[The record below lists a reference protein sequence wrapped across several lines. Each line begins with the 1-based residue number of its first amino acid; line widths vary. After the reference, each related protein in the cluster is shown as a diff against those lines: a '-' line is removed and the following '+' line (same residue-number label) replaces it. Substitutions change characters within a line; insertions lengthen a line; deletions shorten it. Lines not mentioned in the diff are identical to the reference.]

1 MRWRTPL
8 ILLEVVLAIAFV
20 VVLLTAAGL
29 WRLTQGPVS
38 VSFATPYVSRVL
50 GEIPSVTV
58 EVSDTVLIWSG
69 WRRPVEIRAVG
80 VSARGKEGRL
90 IAAIPELSIRFSI
103 RALFAGRL
111 EPTSLDVHRLMVRLV
126 RKEDGQLEIG
136 LGDREG
142 APAADETGP
151 IVNLLTGPLDRS
163 KPLGY
168 LRRVRLVDAN
178 VTVDDR
184 HLGMSWGAPA
194 FSTVLRRHD
203 RGISASFDLRAE
215 LKNQTPRLRGNA
227 HYFVD
232 TKRVELDAEIS
243 ELWPSRLAVK
253 ASELERLRYA
263 DFPVNGRI
271 QATLDTKGAV
281 HAAKVSLKGGA
292 GRVEIPGL
300 YKKPIEVRSLA
311 LDADMSGSMDKFV
324 LKRFEADLGGPV
336 LGGQGVVTLAENT
349 ASIDGQVTLRNVQ
362 ISKLSRHWPA
372 TAAPAAR
379 EWVAKNLTA
388 GVVNGAK
395 AFIAARVDRSTGD
408 TKLDRLEGTVE
419 LEDATVHYFRPLPPI
434 TNISATARFGPDS
447 LTFDVTGGKV
457 NGLQVRN
464 GKINLT
470 ELGGKLEKLAVVVDI
485 DGPTRDALAIL
496 DNPRLQYIS
505 RAGIDG
511 SLAKGT
517 VNATLDVR
525 LPLLADL
532 TLDKVTIDA
541 DAHLQ
546 DLDQPEVAPGIDL
559 AGGSMNVKVDTAH
572 MVAVGEG
579 RLKGLPSTYE
589 LEVRFDDIK
598 EYAVKGKVITEV
610 TPADIKRT
618 LGVDIDAF
626 VEGAMDLDLR
636 LVQRTGRP
644 FEVAGKLA
652 LDNVKLAIPMMAWT
666 KPPGRPGSGSF
677 LISMGSGTPRVERFG
692 IRTGEL
698 QADGKMEFH
707 PGKGWA
713 FHRATVDHFVLGNN
727 DLRADV
733 VLRDEGGF
741 DITVDGRLLDGEKL
755 IDLVK
760 KSGGA
765 DDDESG
771 IPPIALKA
779 RFDEVVLGPGRVVQD
794 VSGEAQYDG
803 EYLRR
808 IHMGSQ
814 LSPKHTLIFD
824 MRARGKERSV
834 LVTSDDAGTALKRL
848 DIVRNV
854 QGGDLRL
861 TMTRPLG
868 NKDETW
874 VGQARI
880 DGFAILNAPALAELM
895 TSASLTAINRSL
907 AGGKGI
913 GGNRAEADF
922 TFLNGK
928 ITVKK
933 ARSVGSQLGFTVE
946 NGEIDM
952 ERDYMY
958 LKGTIVPAY
967 TINKFLGDIPV
978 IGRLFTG
985 VEDSG
990 VFAVSYRV
998 RGSFDDPKIRV
1009 NPLTAFVPGFLRN
1022 MVDVL
1027 EYGKADESSPTEG
1040 ISE

>member
-50 GEIPSVTV
+50 GEIPSVSV
-58 EVSDTVLIWSG
+58 DVADTVLIWSG

-80 VSARGKEGRL
+80 VSARGKGGRL
-90 IAAIPELSIRFSI
+90 IAAVPELSIRFSI
-103 RALFAGRL
+103 RALFRGRL

-126 RKEDGQLEIG
+126 RTEDGQLEIG
-136 LGDREG
+136 LGDRQG
-142 APAADETGP
+142 APAADEIGP
-151 IVNLLTGPLDRS
+151 VVDLLTGPLDRS

-184 HLGMSWGAPA
+184 SLGISWGAPA
-194 FSTVLRRHD
+194 FTTVLRRHD

-215 LKNQTPRLRGNA
+215 LKNQNPRFRGTARYLVN
-227 HYFVD
+227 
-232 TKRVELDAEIS
+232 TKRIELDSQIS
-243 ELWPSRLAVK
+243 GFWPSRLAVK
-253 ASELERLRYA
+253 APELARLRYA
-263 DFPVNGRI
+263 DFPVSGRI
-271 QATLDTKGAV
+271 EATLDTAGV
-281 HAAKVSLKGGA
+281 IHAAKVGLKGGA
-292 GRVEIPGL
+292 GRVEVPGL
-300 YKKPIEVRSLA
+300 YKKPVKVRSSV
-311 LDADMSGSMDKFV
+311 LDGRMRGAMDRFV
-324 LKRFEADLGGPV
+324 LKRFEVDLGGPV
-336 LGGQGVVTLAENT
+336 LGARGLVTMAKNT
-349 ASIDGQVTLRNVQ
+349 ASIDGEITLRNASVPE
-362 ISKLSRHWPA
+362 IRRNWPDA
-372 TAAPAAR
+372 AAPAAR
-379 EWVAKNLTA
+379 EWISKNLT
-388 GVVNGAK
+388 V
-395 AFIAARVDRSTGD
+395 
-408 TKLDRLEGTVE
+408 GTVE
-419 LEDATVHYFRPLPPI
+419 EVKAKIALRVNVPSGKAILDSLDGTARLSDVTAHYFRPLPPI
-434 TNISATARFGPDS
+434 TNIAATARFGPDS
-447 LTFDVTGGKV
+447 LVFDVTEGKLD
-457 NGLQVRN
+457 GLVVRK
-464 GKINLT
+464 GTINLT
-470 ELGGKLEKLAVVVDI
+470 ELGGELEKLAVVVDF
-485 DGPTRDALAIL
+485 DGPTKNALAIL

-511 SLAKGT
+511 SLAKGN
-517 VNATLDVR
+517 VMASLEVR

-541 DAHLQ
+541 DAYLE
-546 DLDQPEVAPGIDL
+546 DLDQPRVAPGIDL
-559 AGGSMNVKVDTAH
+559 KGATMNVKVDTAH
-572 MVAVGEG
+572 LVAVGEG

-589 LEVRFDDIK
+589 LEVRFDEAKD
-598 EYAVKGKVITEV
+598 YAVKGKVITEV
-610 TPADIKRT
+610 TPADVKRT
-618 LGVDIDAF
+618 LGVDIDSF

-636 LVQRTGRP
+636 LIQRSGRP

-652 LDNVKLAIPMMAWT
+652 LDNVKLAIPMMGWT

-677 LISMGSGTPRVERFG
+677 LLSTGIGTPRVERFG
-692 IRTGEL
+692 IRTEEL

-707 PGKGWA
+707 PGKGWS
-713 FHRATVDHFVLGNN
+713 FHRAIVDHFVLGNN

-733 VLRDEGGF
+733 VLLERGGF
-741 DITVDGRLLDGEKL
+741 KIAVNGRLLDGEKL

-771 IPPIALKA
+771 IPPISLKA
-779 RFDEVVLGPGRVVQD
+779 KFDEVVLGPGRVVQN
-794 VSGEAQYDG
+794 VTGAAEYDG
-803 EYLRR
+803 EYLRDIDFSS
-808 IHMGSQ
+808 IHAPGRH
-814 LSPKHTLIFD
+814 LSFR

-854 QGGDLRL
+854 QGGKLRL

-868 NKDETW
+868 TKDETW
-874 VGQARI
+874 TGAAWMEE
-880 DGFAILNAPALAELM
+880 FTILNAPALAELM
-895 TSASLTAINRSL
+895 TAASLTAINHSL

-913 GGNRAEADF
+913 GGNRAEAAF
-922 TFLNGK
+922 TFLSGK
-928 ITVKK
+928 ITIKK

-946 NGEIDM
+946 SGEIDM
-952 ERDYMY
+952 ERDYMR

-967 TINKFLGDIPV
+967 TINKMLGDIPV

-998 RGSFDDPKIRV
+998 EGSFDEPKMRV
-1009 NPLTAFVPGFLRN
+1009 NPLTVFVPGFLRN

-1027 EYGKADESSPTEG
+1027 DYGKADPSSPDEE
-1040 ISE
+1040 IRE